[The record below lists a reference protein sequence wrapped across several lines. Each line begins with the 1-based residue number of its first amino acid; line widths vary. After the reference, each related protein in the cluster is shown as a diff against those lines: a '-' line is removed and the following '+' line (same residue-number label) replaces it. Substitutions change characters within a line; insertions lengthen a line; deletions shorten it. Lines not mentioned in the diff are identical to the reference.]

1 METWIL
7 ASIVGAVL
15 SVMGYLLSSKDRK
28 QGDEIVAIKTELK
41 SDTASLFNLCHK
53 NKDEISAF
61 RLSVAE
67 NHYPKHE
74 LDKRFEQLN
83 STISKGFE
91 GLSQDMREM
100 TKTMNEHFREHHGG
114 SQ

>member
-7 ASIVGAVL
+7 ATIVGAAL

-28 QGDEIVAIKTELK
+28 QGEEIVAIKTELK
-41 SDTASLFNLCHK
+41 SDTSSLFNMCHK

-61 RLSVAE
+61 QLRVAE

-83 STISKGFE
+83 GTISKGFE
-91 GLSQDMREM
+91 GLSQDMRDM